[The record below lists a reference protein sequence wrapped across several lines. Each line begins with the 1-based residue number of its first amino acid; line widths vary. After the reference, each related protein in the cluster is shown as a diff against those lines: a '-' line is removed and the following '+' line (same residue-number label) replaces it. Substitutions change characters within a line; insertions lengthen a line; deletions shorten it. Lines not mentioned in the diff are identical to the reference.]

1 MDHLT
6 RFIGSRL
13 RLLRQQKGWSL
24 DKTAEMTAVSK
35 AMLGQIE
42 RFESSP
48 TVATLW
54 KIASGFRVSFSSFL
68 KENLDAQNTNFIHT
82 KPRLINH
89 HQEKLYLTPLIPF
102 DEQLNFE
109 VFEIELL
116 SGCKQ
121 LSSAHAKG
129 VIEHIIVVSGEI
141 DILIKEKWQPLK
153 AGDSLRFN
161 ADVLHGYRNLN
172 PKPAI
177 FHNVIHYPHEKNY
190 KI

>member
-13 RLLRQQKGWSL
+13 RFLRQQKGWSL
-24 DKTAEMTAVSK
+24 DKTAQVTTVSK

-68 KENLDAQNTNFIHT
+68 KENLDTKNLSYIHN

-89 HQEKLYLTPLIPF
+89 HEEKLSLTPLIPF
-102 DEQLNFE
+102 DEQLSFE

-116 SGCKQ
+116 PDCRQ

-129 VIEHIIVVSGEI
+129 VIEHVIVVSGEM
-141 DILIKEKWQPLK
+141 DVLIRENWQTLK
-153 AGDSLRFN
+153 AGDSIRFN
-161 ADVLHGYRNLN
+161 ADIAHGYRNLN
-172 PKPAI
+172 QESVI
-177 FHNVIHYPHEKNY
+177 FHNIIHYPN
-190 KI
+190 

>member
-13 RLLRQQKGWSL
+13 RLLRQQNGWSL
-24 DKTAEMTAVSK
+24 DKTSQVTTVSK

-68 KENLDAQNTNFIHT
+68 KENLDTKHASYKHT
-82 KPRLINH
+82 KSRLINH

-102 DEQLNFE
+102 EEQLSFE
-109 VFEIELL
+109 VFQIELL
-116 SGCKQ
+116 PGCKQ

-129 VIEHIIVVSGEI
+129 VVEHIIVVQGRM
-141 DILIKEKWQPLK
+141 DVLIKENWQPLQ
-153 AGDSLRFN
+153 AGESLRFN
-161 ADVLHGYRNLN
+161 ADLMHGYRNLH
-172 PKPAI
+172 KEHTV
-177 FHNVIHYPHEKNY
+177 FHNIIHYPPSK
-190 KI
+190 

>member
-24 DKTAEMTAVSK
+24 DKTAQITTVSK

-68 KENLDAQNTNFIHT
+68 KENLDIKDASYKHI
-82 KPRLINH
+82 KSRLINH
-89 HQEKLYLTPLIPF
+89 HQEKLYLVPVIPF
-102 DEQLNFE
+102 DEQLSFE
-109 VFEIELL
+109 VFQIELL
-116 SGCKQ
+116 PGYKQ

-129 VIEHIIVVSGEI
+129 VIEHIIVIKGEI
-141 DILIKEKWQPLK
+141 DVLIKESWCALK
-153 AGDSLRFN
+153 TGDSLRFN
-161 ADVLHGYRNLN
+161 ADIAHGYRNIN
-172 PKPAI
+172 KESAI
-177 FHNVIHYPHEKNY
+177 FHNIIHYPPINV
-190 KI
+190 

>member
-13 RLLRQQKGWSL
+13 RILRQQNGWSL
-24 DKTAEMTAVSK
+24 DKAAEETAVSK

-68 KENLDAQNTNFIHT
+68 KENWDTKNATSKHN

-89 HQEKLYLTPLIPF
+89 HEEKIYLTPLVPF

-109 VFEIELL
+109 IFQIELL
-116 SGCKQ
+116 PGGQQ

-129 VIEHIIVVSGEI
+129 VIEHVIIVQGELKV
-141 DILIKEKWQPLK
+141 LIKEDWQKLK
-153 AGDSLRFN
+153 TGDSLRFN
-161 ADVLHGYRNLN
+161 ADVTHGYCN
-172 PKPAI
+172 PNNKEPVI
-177 FHNVIHYPHEKNY
+177 FHNIIHYPTGIK
-190 KI
+190 